1 LDRPRLGPNYEQ
13 GLRLPERNCHPLPGQ
28 TAIAEYLDRAT
39 ADINTAITC
48 TKREIELLDEY
59 RTRLTADVVTGKLD
73 VCEAAALPEVDPL
86 AADEPLN
93 ILDAELGV
101 EGEMD
106 PEEAKNDSPE
116 SWRLRKLETPTIPW
130 PSSDI

>member
-1 LDRPRLGPNYEQ
+1 LDKRQRGPNYEQ
-13 GLRLPERNCHPLPGQ
+13 GLRLPDRNCPPLLGQ

-39 ADINTAITC
+39 ANINTAITR

-59 RTRLTADVVTGKLD
+59 RTRLIANVVTGKLD
-73 VCEAAALPEVDPL
+73 VCEAAALPKVDPL
-86 AADEPLN
+86 AADESLN
-93 ILDAELGV
+93 VPGA

-116 SWRLRKLETPTIPW
+116 SP
-130 PSSDI
+130 